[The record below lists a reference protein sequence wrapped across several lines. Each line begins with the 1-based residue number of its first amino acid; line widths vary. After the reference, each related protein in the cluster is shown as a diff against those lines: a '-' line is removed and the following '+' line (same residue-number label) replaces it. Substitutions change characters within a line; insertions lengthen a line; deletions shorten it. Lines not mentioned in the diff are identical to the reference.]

1 MTAWLNDDEGIIWLR
16 RAVVILLVAGFVA
29 MLAKG
34 ANRPAD
40 PYLRPATPAAPG
52 ATTPATLPGG

>member
-1 MTAWLNDDEGIIWLR
+1 MTAWLTDDAGLTWLR
-16 RAVVILLVAGFVA
+16 RTIIVLLLAGFVA

-52 ATTPATLPGG
+52 STTPATLPGG